1 MLIDGQ
7 NGSFLAHPDK
17 SLLLKPVTTLSSA
30 LDMRTIERAA
40 NQGELLALKLN
51 GVEKFFFFTAVP
63 IHLGISQYR
72 WTAIPNTPLILSC

>member
-51 GVEKFFFFTAVP
+51 GVEKFSFHCGTRYTLVFRSTD
-63 IHLGISQYR
+63 GQ
-72 WTAIPNTPLILSC
+72 